1 MMELGNYK
9 HIFFIG
15 IGGIGMSAIARY
27 FNARGIKVS
36 GYDKTRT
43 TLTDTLVSE
52 GMNIVFEDSVS
63 LLSSDIDLVVFT
75 PAVSKDHLQLNYLRD
90 KGLTIFKRA
99 QILGLISKNSYTVA
113 VAGTHGKT
121 TTSAFVAHMLK
132 SNGIDISAFLGG
144 ILTGYETNYFLG
156 SDKVVVVEADEYD
169 RSFLQLTPTIASVN
183 AMDADHLDI
192 YGDQETFTTSFYD
205 FIMNT
210 IDGGTLLIKH
220 GLIEQ
225 FTSDQQNSINQK
237 LNVMTFGFDQEAD
250 LSIILH
256 TNTEQGVTDFDI
268 ACSAKLNKRC
278 ITDFTS
284 GLPGM
289 HNVSNAT
296 VAIAVGILLGL
307 DDDQLKEGISSFL
320 GVKRRFEK
328 IVEGEIT
335 YIDDY
340 AHHPE
345 EIKSVCRA
353 IRSNYPQKSILAI
366 FQPHLYSRTR
376 DFVDGFAEALDGFD
390 KVLLMDIYPARE
402 LPIDGVTSKII
413 LDKMKSDNVSISQ
426 EDEILYEIA
435 KKDYD
440 LILTI
445 GAGNIDTLV
454 SKIKHILN

>member
-1 MMELGNYK
+1 MMVLSNYK
-9 HIFFIG
+9 HIYFIG

-52 GMNIVFEDSVS
+52 GMDIVFEDNVS

-75 PAVSKDHLQLNYLRD
+75 PAVPKDHLQLNYLRD
-90 KGLTIFKRA
+90 QGLPVFKRS

-132 SNGIDISAFLGG
+132 SNGMDISAFLGG

-169 RSFLQLTPTIASVN
+169 RSFLQLSPTIASIN

-210 IDGGTLLIKH
+210 VDGGMVLIKH
-220 GLIEQ
+220 DLIEQ
-225 FTSDQQNSINQK
+225 FTSDQQKSITDK
-237 LNVMTFGFDQEAD
+237 LKVLTFGFDKEAD
-250 LSIILH
+250 ISIILH
-256 TNTEQGVTDFDI
+256 TNTQLGVTSFDI
-268 ACSAKLNKRC
+268 TCNGKLDNRY
-278 ITDFTS
+278 ISDFTT
-284 GLPGM
+284 GMPGM

-296 VAIAVGILLGL
+296 VAIAVGIILGL
-307 DDDQLKEGISSFL
+307 DDNQLKSGISSFK

-328 IVEGEIT
+328 IVESDIT

-345 EIKSVCRA
+345 EIKSVCKA
-353 IRSNYPQKSILAI
+353 IRSNYPRKSILAV

-390 KVLLMDIYPARE
+390 KVLIMDIYPARE
-402 LPIDGVTSKII
+402 LPIEGVTSKII
-413 LDKMKSDNVSISQ
+413 LDKMKSSNVRITQ
-426 EDEILYEIA
+426 EAEILHEIA
-435 KKDYD
+435 KKEYD

-445 GAGNIDTLV
+445 GAGNIDTIV
-454 SKIKHILN
+454 PKIKNLLN